1 MSIVYEIYCA
11 YPIRPLAY
19 FYGDALNARVF
30 SCSTVRKTTVNKR
43 GERDNL
49 DKKCKYVY
57 EKKYLCNMSQDRLD
71 SMSMRVIH
79 KAFHFC

>member
-43 GERDNL
+43 GERERDNL

-57 EKKYLCNMSQDRLD
+57 EKKISL
-71 SMSMRVIH
+71 
-79 KAFHFC
+79 

>member
-43 GERDNL
+43 GERERDNL
-49 DKKCKYVY
+49 DKKCTLY
-57 EKKYLCNMSQDRLD
+57 KKKNSL
-71 SMSMRVIH
+71 
-79 KAFHFC
+79 